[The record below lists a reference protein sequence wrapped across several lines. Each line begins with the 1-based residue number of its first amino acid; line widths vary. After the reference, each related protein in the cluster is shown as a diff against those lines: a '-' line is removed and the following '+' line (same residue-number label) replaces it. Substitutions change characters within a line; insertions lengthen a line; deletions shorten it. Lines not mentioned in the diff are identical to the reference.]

1 MIFKNFLNIK
11 KNISVKKDFLNLLK
25 NQPQLF
31 ETLKPTYKYS
41 YSKKKISKCC
51 LYFEV
56 KNTLVK
62 FSLKNFLDHSLAQ
75 SGFIHFG
82 IVSFKMYVSQQDL
95 HTSNPQYIQEILERV
110 LLL

>member
-1 MIFKNFLNIK
+1 MQKYRRPAVGLKENLKMKKINL
-11 KNISVKKDFLNLLK
+11 KNILK
-25 NQPQLF
+25 ILF
-31 ETLKPTYKYS
+31 SANKTF
-41 YSKKKISKCC
+41 SKCC